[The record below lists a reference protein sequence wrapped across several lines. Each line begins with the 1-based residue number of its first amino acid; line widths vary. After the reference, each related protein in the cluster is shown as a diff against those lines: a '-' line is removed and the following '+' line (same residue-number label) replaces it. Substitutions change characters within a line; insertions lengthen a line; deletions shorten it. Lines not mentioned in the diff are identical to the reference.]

1 MTQAYKN
8 KFRVLYTLMCCVF
21 FGIQAKAQPVTVD
34 IMQNP
39 NKYTI
44 MYVSDLVQDPGTAP
58 VIFHMRVSPELGT
71 EPEVHFE
78 VEFIADVEDL
88 GLSNSRIFYLKTE
101 PFPLTGTINLTNRL
115 LASRT
120 NILQTENGNQIT
132 INSESLQFLSGAER
146 EELINSLLN
155 APTVPPGLYTF
166 RYAIYTDNEIIEE
179 DIIPIRFEQIPS
191 LRLLAPAD
199 NSIIQTNY
207 PVFQW
212 ESTGADRG
220 CDYGI
225 RISEFLPQRHGSL
238 EEALNDDSVYPF
250 PDDGNFVRVN
260 RTALQYPLSEAK
272 QLETGRQYVW
282 QVRKFCTSTRG
293 EVTYESEIF
302 KLTVGGD
309 EIDPVRIALRNIL
322 GDERYDQLFGAGGT
336 LAGYS
341 ADQGNIM
348 IDGEVISLSQLM
360 NIATQFSTGGNE
372 LISNEVVE

>member
-1 MTQAYKN
+1 MN
-8 KFRVLYTLMCCVF
+8 KLKYLISNIFIVIIAVIF
-21 FGIQAKAQPVTVD
+21 AEKIHAQPVSVD
-34 IMQNP
+34 IIQNP
-39 NKYTI
+39 DRFTI
-44 MYVSDLVQDPGTAP
+44 MYVSDIVQDPATAP
-58 VIFHMRVSPELGT
+58 IIFQMRIRPENNQRPKISL
-71 EPEVHFE
+71 EL
-78 VEFIADVEDL
+78 EFTSDVEAL
-88 GLSNSRIFYLKTE
+88 GLTNSQLFYLKTD
-101 PFPLTGTINLTNRL
+101 PFILTGTINLTNRL

-120 NILQTENGNQIT
+120 NVLVTEAGDEIT
-132 INSESLQFLSGAER
+132 IGAEALQFIGGPER
-146 EELINSLLN
+146 EELINALLS
-155 APTVPPGLYTF
+155 APTFPPGLYTF
-166 RYAIYTDNEIIEE
+166 RYAIFVEDELFQE
-179 DIIPIRFEQIPS
+179 DIIPVRFEELPG
-191 LRLLAPAD
+191 LRILAPAD

-220 CDYGI
+220 CEYGI
-225 RISEFLPQRHGSL
+225 RISEFVPQRHGSL

-250 PDDGNFVRVN
+250 PDDGEFVRLN

-272 QLETGRQYVW
+272 QLETGKEYVW

-322 GDERYDQLFGAGGT
+322 GEERYNQLFGTGGV

-348 IDGEVISLSQLM
+348 VDGEIVSLSQLM
-360 NIATQFSTGGNE
+360 NIATQFTTGGNE
-372 LISNEVVE
+372 LIRNEVVEE